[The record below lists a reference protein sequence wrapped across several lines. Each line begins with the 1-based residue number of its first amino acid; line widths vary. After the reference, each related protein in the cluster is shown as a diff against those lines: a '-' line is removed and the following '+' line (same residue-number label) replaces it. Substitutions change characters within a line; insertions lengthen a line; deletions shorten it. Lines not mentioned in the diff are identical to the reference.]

1 MSVECRSPH
10 QASID
15 TIFGAVEKLLAQLQ
29 AEGYQIETVGLMDVA
44 PVHLSEKVTAALSQ
58 GLRENGLP
66 LKTLPSGAG
75 HDSMFI
81 SQVTD
86 VGMLFAPSKN
96 GRSHCPEE
104 FTSAGRYCQVLR
116 RGIYRPERVGSR
128 LSHPLSHK
136 KPGLRISGGPAFCF
150 VKTKQRIRKSPET
163 QYALV
168 ISTMSRFPILS
179 YSIFAIF
186 DNVQ

>member
-29 AEGYQIETVGLMDVA
+29 AEGYQTETVGLMEVA

-58 GLRENGLP
+58 GLRENKLP

-86 VGMLFAPSKN
+86 VGML
-96 GRSHCPEE
+96 
-104 FTSAGRYCQVLR
+104 L
-116 RGIYRPERVGSR
+116 
-128 LSHPLSHK
+128 L
-136 KPGLRISGGPAFCF
+136 PARMAAA
-150 VKTKQRIRKSPET
+150 TARKSLPPP
-163 QYALV
+163 A
-168 ISTMSRFPILS
+168 ILPS
-179 YSIFAIF
+179 AATWHIPP
-186 DNVQ
+186 